1 MKLKNDTMR
10 STIRIIFPPFSV
22 TKHTKNQLFSNIS
35 AKKFGGLTK
44 KPYIC
49 NRKYNKY
56 A

>member
-1 MKLKNDTMR
+1 MKLKNDTTR
-10 STIRIIFPPFSV
+10 STIRIIFHPFIDA
-22 TKHTKNQLFSNIS
+22 KYTKNQLFSNIS

-44 KPYIC
+44 TPYIC